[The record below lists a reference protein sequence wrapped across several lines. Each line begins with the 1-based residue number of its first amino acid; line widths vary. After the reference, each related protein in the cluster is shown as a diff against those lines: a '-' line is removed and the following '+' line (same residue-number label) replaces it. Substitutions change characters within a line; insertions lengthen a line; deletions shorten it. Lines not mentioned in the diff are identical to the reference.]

1 LLEALNVKTKDYLC
15 LDKHPFGKGL
25 IINFNMEEKPII
37 CSQRYQSPC
46 GNLLLGSY
54 EGKLCLCDWIVDS
67 RWIMRERRLEKGLQA
82 QIEDVPS
89 DVTMA
94 AAKQLDEYFAGNR
107 QSFDMPLL
115 FVGTDFQK
123 EVWKEL
129 LSIPYGKTVSYGNIA
144 QKIDHP
150 SAVRIVGNSIGANL
164 ISIFVPCHR
173 VIGTSGKLVGYA
185 GGIDAKRYL
194 LQLENP
200 QFTF

>member
-1 LLEALNVKTKDYLC
+1 
-15 LDKHPFGKGL
+15 
-25 IINFNMEEKPII
+25 MEEKPII
-37 CSQRYQSPC
+37 CSQRYHSPC

-67 RWIMRERRLEKGLQA
+67 RWITRERRLEKGLQA

-94 AAKQLDEYFAGNR
+94 AAKQLDEYFAGER

-129 LSIPYGKTVSYGNIA
+129 SSIPYGKTVSYGNIA

-164 ISIFVPCHR
+164 ISLFVPCHR

-200 QFTF
+200 QFAL